1 MRVWIDIDN
10 SPHVPLFTPII
21 GALKK
26 RGDEILITSREYAQT
41 RELLEQA
48 ELEFIEI
55 GSHAGAGKVNKILNL
70 LARSYKLRNVVKS
83 FAPDI
88 ALSHG
93 SRALSISSAL
103 MGVPSV
109 LMFDYEWT
117 EMHIFKRT
125 ADVLLCPFVLTD
137 SILEPAGI
145 PLDKVRRYNGLK
157 EELYLPSFVPDPA
170 FRSSLG
176 ISDEKSLITIR
187 PSAMTSNYHD
197 SRSEDILITLLERMQ
212 YEPNTI
218 AVVTPRTSADKQLV
232 TSCIDKYSLTN
243 VLIPEHALPGMQL
256 LYWSDCVISGGG
268 TMNRES
274 ALLGTR
280 TVSMFTGKRPAIDEY
295 LSKSGKLRFIDS
307 PKDVATIDFSRTIKN
322 GFTTASNT
330 LIHDILTC
338 LDRTVAEKE

>member
-21 GALKK
+21 RALQE
-26 RGDEILITSREYAQT
+26 RNDEILITSRRYAQT

-48 ELEFIEI
+48 QLDFTEI
-55 GSHAGAGKVNKILNL
+55 GSHAGAGKVNKVVNL
-70 LARSYKLRNVVKS
+70 LVRSYKLRRLVSS
-83 FAPDI
+83 FSPDI

-93 SRALSISSAL
+93 SRALSLSSAF
-103 MGVPSV
+103 MGIPSV

-145 PLDKVRRYNGLK
+145 PLDKVQRYNGLK
-157 EELYLPSFVPDPA
+157 EELYLPSFVPDTS
-170 FRSSLG
+170 FRNSLG
-176 ISDEKSLITIR
+176 ISDEQSMITIR

-197 SRSEDILITLLERMQ
+197 SRSEDILVALLERMKS
-212 YEPNTI
+212 EPNAI

-243 VLIPEHALPGMQL
+243 VLIPERALPGMQL

-280 TVSMFTGKRPAIDEY
+280 TISMFTGKRPAIDEY

-307 PKDVATIDFSRTIKN
+307 PNDVATIDFNRSPKS
-322 GFTTASNT
+322 GFTAQSNT
-330 LIHDILTC
+330 LISDILQC
-338 LDRTVAEKE
+338 LDRVVGGRK